1 MSFQLSTATALPAE
15 IQLAKEKPQGTF
27 ALRTRYA
34 LSANSAN
41 SWSAG
46 TLVSLPLQTGTPG
59 TFTDVKQ
66 GCINATIQINNT
78 NPYVDYL
85 NFGPSGA
92 MIFFDEMRV
101 YSSGTPVEENLR
113 YSETVDL
120 MMMQGGYQNL
130 PYHVFRRNSWRA
142 NSGRAGDRHCN
153 FIKPCMVDLTGTPMF
168 GQTPLL
174 DKNSNIYHPP
184 AVSFGIAVP
193 SFCTGTSTVDG
204 GVYTQGNPA
213 FVPYGAVST
222 TAATLGQIWGTDG
235 YGTFNDGG
243 IESNVRSGDISWS
256 MLNDGNAT
264 ANSGTSRSV
273 GRNSSHISPGLY
285 AGQVG
290 TNTGSGFV
298 NASDPYMWKNTQVA
312 KSSSALKSSTSW
324 LPTAQYVPSQ
334 WPNFQPCTLCGDVD
348 ESEIDLIIGKTK
360 VSEYMKYLANVRS
373 LPIGVLGSVAQNSNY
388 QDSSVVLSPT
398 IVGGSKLTEYR
409 VSMPFLSGIYGILAD
424 KMFPDLLIGANNIR
438 IEFKLATN
446 YKALW
451 TTMDPCRRVPGTVR
465 DFVPFTGSASGS
477 VRASTLNVNTSS
489 TSRSSTGGNYDGQA
503 KFAIGSSAFGCS
515 NSGVCAVGSGAAGSA
530 YAIQDGANTGVFGT
544 TGKALTL
551 TNGVSNGGIIPRTA
565 MYNTVSAMG
574 EDFVGIQQKLI
585 PGAIV
590 SEATS
595 SSFIPLLIGTA
606 NVTALS
612 LAISGGI
619 ATFTLGSAP
628 TVAVAVGD
636 IMQVRAAQFSEGEE
650 LLRVMVTGVT
660 SNTVFTIQFLSPSIA
675 PFSSAILPVSI
686 VKAANQGIQYYVPCS
701 DPSEGAGFHL
711 SPISNL
717 PKPQY
722 MPCATPW
729 LVKDFS
735 SISNYVNENAVCYGT
750 YLPAAVPQVRRCQPS
765 SRLSIVD
772 SYSYTGTTTFSI
784 KDLTYIGEQV
794 QLDDISASAIISH
807 AATSEVVV
815 WTRGFRSFEASCDTS
830 IQQNIIL
837 PIQVG
842 QATAMYLVF
851 RPNAQI
857 QSQDYYSN
865 SFSCPFT
872 GLSFSNS
879 QSSVTQAVLNS
890 SAGAIAGFTQLG
902 VDGAS
907 VPDVGGIYQIQSSL
921 DTADLG
927 DFSYQLFSGT
937 KQYPLQP
944 IQTVAEM
951 LVEKEKATHSLHNW
965 GYCSTEN
972 MSLTAWGGAG
982 FNVKSATGLEY
993 NPFLDLGFF
1002 TTFIPIA
1009 ALDDQTITA
1018 NPYFA
1023 LGEITE
1029 SGTASLAPKIRG
1041 NRQPANLIGTSSNI
1055 FSGVLNVF
1063 TPPIGTFYLG
1073 WDFESW
1079 TNHEDLM
1086 RTGKFLG
1093 QEQLSIRMSGTY
1105 LCSATNPVG
1114 NASSSS
1120 TQVVAVTAI
1129 VPHVVKLSFMPGGHM
1144 LSYY

>member
-66 GCINATIQINNT
+66 GCINATIQITNT
-78 NPYVDYL
+78 NPYVDFL

-130 PYHVFRRNSWRA
+130 PYHIFRRNSWRA

-153 FIKPCMVDLTGTPMF
+153 FIKPSMVDLTGTPMF

-184 AVSFGIAVP
+184 AIAFGLPGATLFG
-193 SFCTGTSTVDG
+193 SASQVDG
-204 GVYTQGNPA
+204 GVYSLGNPA
-213 FVPYGAVST
+213 FAAFNSTAT

-235 YGTFNDGG
+235 YGVFNDGG
-243 IESNVRSGDISWS
+243 IDANVTSGVISWNS
-256 MLNDGNAT
+256 INDGNSASST
-264 ANSGTSRSV
+264 GASRAA
-273 GRNSSHISPGLY
+273 GRNSTHITPGLFG
-285 AGQVG
+285 AAVG
-290 TNTGSGFV
+290 GNSGSGFV
-298 NASDPYMWKNTQVA
+298 NPTDPYMWKNTQVG
-312 KSSSALKSSTSW
+312 KSSSALKATNSW

-388 QDSSVVLSPT
+388 QDSSTVLSTSSP
-398 IVGGSKLTEYR
+398 GGSKFTEYR

-446 YKALW
+446 LKALW

-477 VRASTLNVNTSS
+477 VRAANVVAFNTSRGS
-489 TSRSSTGGNYDGQA
+489 TSGVYDGQS
-503 KFAIGSSAFGCS
+503 KFAIGSAAFGCS
-515 NSGVCAVGSGAAGSA
+515 NSAVCAVGSGAAGSA
-530 YAIQDGANTGVFGT
+530 YAIQDGLSTGVFGT
-544 TGKALTL
+544 AGKALTL

-565 MYNTVSAMG
+565 MYNSASAMG
-574 EDFVGIQQKLI
+574 EDLVGIHQKLI
-585 PGAIV
+585 PGPVV

-595 SSFIPLLIGTA
+595 AGFTPLLTA
-606 NVTALS
+606 ALAAVSITS
-612 LAISGGI
+612 LAIS
-619 ATFTLGSAP
+619 ATGVVTIVLNAAP
-628 TVAVAVGD
+628 GTALALGD
-636 IMQVRAAQFSEGEE
+636 ILQIRAAAPLEAEE
-650 LLRVMVTGVT
+650 LLRV
-660 SNTVFTIQFLSPSIA
+660 SIA
-675 PFSSAILPVSI
+675 IISTAPTYTVTFIGPSVNAFTATLPVS
-686 VKAANQGIQYYVPCS
+686 VYRPAVQAVQYYVPCS
-701 DPSEGAGFHL
+701 DPGEGAGFHL
-711 SPISNL
+711 SPFSNL

-722 MPCATPW
+722 MPVATPW
-729 LVKDFS
+729 AVKDFS
-735 SISNYVNENAVCYGT
+735 AVANYVNENAVCYGT
-750 YLPAAVPQVRRCQPS
+750 YLPAAVAQSRRCQPT
-765 SRLSIVD
+765 SRLAIVD
-772 SYSYTGTTTFSI
+772 SYNYSGSTTFAI

-794 QLDDISASAIISH
+794 QLDDISASAIINH

-815 WTRGFRSFEASCDTS
+815 WTRGFRSFEASCDNS

-842 QATAMYLVF
+842 QATALYLVF
-851 RPNAQI
+851 RPNAQL

-872 GLSFSNS
+872 GLSFSNN
-879 QSSVTQAVLNS
+879 QSGITAQVLNS
-890 SAGAIAGFTQLG
+890 SAGAIAGFGQLG
-902 VDGAS
+902 ADGAT

-944 IQTVAEM
+944 IQTVSEM

-972 MSLTAWGGAG
+972 MALTAWGGAG
-982 FNVKSATGLEY
+982 FDAKSTTGLEFD
-993 NPFLDLGFF
+993 PFLDLGFF
-1002 TTFIPIA
+1002 TTFVPIA

-1018 NPYFA
+1018 NPYFV
-1023 LGEITE
+1023 LGELTE
-1029 SGTASLAPKIRG
+1029 AGAASASPKIRG
-1041 NRQPANLIGTSSNI
+1041 NRQPAYYVGSSSNT
-1055 FSGVLNVF
+1055 FAGVLNVF

-1105 LCSATNPVG
+1105 LCTATNPIA
-1114 NASSSS
+1114 NAATAS
-1120 TQVVAVTAI
+1120 TQIVAVTAI

>member
-1 MSFQLSTATALPAE
+1 MSFQMSTATALPAE

-27 ALRTRYA
+27 ALRTRYS

-66 GCINATIQINNT
+66 GCINTTLQIYNT
-78 NPYVDYL
+78 NPYVDFL

-92 MIFFDEMRV
+92 MIFFDEMRI

-142 NSGRAGDRHCN
+142 NSGRAGDKHCN
-153 FIKPCMVDLTGTPMF
+153 FIKPSMVDATGVPMF

-184 AVSFGIAVP
+184 AVAFGLSKGGVQTAAA
-193 SFCTGTSTVDG
+193 SVDG
-204 GVYTQGNPA
+204 GMYTQGNGRLE
-213 FVPYGAVST
+213 FGAGVAPPVAS
-222 TAATLGQIWGTDG
+222 AVVATLGQIWGTDG

-243 IESNVRSGDISWS
+243 IEANLTSGILSW
-256 MLNDGNAT
+256 NEAYDGNAL
-264 ANSGTSRSV
+264 SGIGAVRGA
-273 GRNSSHISPGLY
+273 GRNASHVTPGLF
-285 AGQVG
+285 
-290 TNTGSGFV
+290 SGATSGVSSFV
-298 NASDPYMWKNTQVA
+298 NPQDGYMWKNTQVA
-312 KSSSALKSSTSW
+312 KSSSALKGTSAW

-334 WPNFQPCTLCGDVD
+334 WPNFQPCTLCGEVEDD
-348 ESEIDLIIGKTK
+348 EIDSIIGKTK

-373 LPIGVLGSVAQNSNY
+373 LPIGVLGSVAENANY
-388 QDSSVVLSPT
+388 QDNSSVLST
-398 IVGGSKLTEYR
+398 ASVGGSRLTEYR

-446 YKALW
+446 LKALW

-465 DFVPFTGSASGS
+465 DFVPFTGSATGVARGS
-477 VRASTLNVNTSS
+477 NVLGYNLA
-489 TSRSSTGGNYDGQA
+489 R
-503 KFAIGSSAFGCS
+503 
-515 NSGVCAVGSGAAGSA
+515 GSGAAIYDGQSKFAVANAAFGCANSAVCQIGGGSA
-530 YAIQDGANTGVFGT
+530 INTAQIQDGSNTGVYGT
-544 TGKALTL
+544 AGAALTL

-565 MYNTVSAMG
+565 MYNTASAMG
-574 EDFVGIQQKLI
+574 EDLVGLQQKFI
-585 PGAIV
+585 PGPIV
-590 SEATS
+590 NEQTGTGFVSVPTATGTVASLAGAAGNSTLTLSAANASIVVGSIIQIRNPASEANELVRLQITGA
-595 SSFIPLLIGTA
+595 PTGAAYPCELIGPSVINFTGA
-606 NVTALS
+606 AL
-612 LAISGGI
+612 
-619 ATFTLGSAP
+619 
-628 TVAVAVGD
+628 
-636 IMQVRAAQFSEGEE
+636 
-650 LLRVMVTGVT
+650 
-660 SNTVFTIQFLSPSIA
+660 NY
-675 PFSSAILPVSI
+675 SAIYSPTQSVGYT
-686 VKAANQGIQYYVPCS
+686 VQCPDPC
-701 DPSEGAGFHL
+701 EGAGFHL
-711 SPISNL
+711 NPFSNL

-722 MPCATPW
+722 IPVSSPW
-729 LVKDFS
+729 TSKEFS
-735 SISNYVNENAVCYGT
+735 AIANYVNENATCYGT
-750 YLPAAVPQVRRCQPS
+750 YLPASVPQSRRCQPT
-765 SRLSIVD
+765 SRLAIVD
-772 SYSYTGTTTFSI
+772 AYNYSGATTFAI
-784 KDLTYIGEQV
+784 KDLSYIGEQV
-794 QLDDISASAIISH
+794 QLDDISASAIINH

-815 WTRGFRSFEASCDTS
+815 WTRGFRSFEASCDNS

-842 QATAMYLVF
+842 QATALYLVF
-851 RPNAQI
+851 RPNSQL
-857 QSQDYYSN
+857 QSQDYYAN

-879 QSSVTQAVLNS
+879 QAGVTAVNLNS
-890 SAGAIAGFTQLG
+890 SAGAIAGFAQLG
-902 VDGAS
+902 SDGVS
-907 VPDVGGIYQIQSSL
+907 VPDVGGIYKIESSL
-921 DTADLG
+921 DTANLG

-944 IQTVAEM
+944 IQTVSEM

-965 GYCSTEN
+965 GWTSTEN
-972 MSLTAWGGAG
+972 MALCQWGGAG
-982 FNVKSATGLEY
+982 FDAKSQTGLEF

-1009 ALDDQTITA
+1009 ALDDQTITS
-1018 NPYFA
+1018 NPYFVV
-1023 LGEITE
+1023 GEITE
-1029 SGTASLAPKIRG
+1029 LGAASASPKIRG
-1041 NRQPANLIGTSSNI
+1041 NRQPAYEVGTSANA
-1055 FSGVLNVF
+1055 FAGVLNIF

-1093 QEQLSIRMSGTY
+1093 QEQLSIRMTGTY
-1105 LCSATNPVG
+1105 LCTATNPVA
-1114 NASSSS
+1114 NSS
-1120 TQVVAVTAI
+1120 TASAQIVSVTAI